1 MRGFFPT
8 FILNQNFEN
17 RHTKMFTKYFKKKF
31 FLSLDKGLTRN
42 SFILID
48 KGSECIMLKKYKTV
62 TLGLVKS

>member
-17 RHTKMFTKYFKKKF
+17 RQTNMFTKYFKKKF

-42 SFILID
+42 SFILTD
-48 KGSECIMLKKYKTV
+48 KGSKCIMLKECKTV